1 MVPLSDRGR
10 RLLMIAAVHNAFFD
24 ESGTHDGSEIVA
36 MGGLVSSYDNRSR
49 WEVEWNNILRA
60 RGIKVFHFSES
71 MARKGEFDNEW
82 TDLQR
87 DNFMERLCTTVSD
100 NIVVG
105 VAVSTFR
112 DQFERVVPKDL
123 QKQIK
128 HPYYFGLYHCLWQ
141 ILTLERI
148 SRGRITLQKSIRF
161 LFDRKK
167 GFESFASG
175 IYYSV
180 KEEFDKR
187 LKWNT
192 GFGDIG
198 LTQNPKSEPGIS

>member
-1 MVPLSDRGR
+1 M
-10 RLLMIAAVHNAFFD
+10 HN
-24 ESGTHDGSEIVA
+24 
-36 MGGLVSSYDNRSR
+36 
-49 WEVEWNNILRA
+49 
-60 RGIKVFHFSES
+60 
-71 MARKGEFDNEW
+71 
-82 TDLQR
+82 
-87 DNFMERLCTTVSD
+87 VSD

-148 SRGRITLQKSIRF
+148 SRGRITLQKPIRF

-192 GFGDIG
+192 GFGDNGFDPKPEKRARDKLSVKRQAWSSGASTRRTRRWRRRDIRKSRSCG
-198 LTQNPKSEPGIS
+198 QCGRRKAAPEWLTSAANTGSAKRPSTSMDVSLLKTRKDRKV